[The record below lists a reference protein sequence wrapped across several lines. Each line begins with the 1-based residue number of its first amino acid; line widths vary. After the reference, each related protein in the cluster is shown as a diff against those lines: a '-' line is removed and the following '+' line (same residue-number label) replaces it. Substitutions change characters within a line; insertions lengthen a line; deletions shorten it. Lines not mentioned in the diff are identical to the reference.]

1 MWRRI
6 QDQWCSFRGLVSGSR
21 LRASVG
27 CHPPADSWG
36 RLAFLFSMM
45 NSADLSDVCWRQDV
59 STHLLS
65 ALFFG
70 MRDWGLQS
78 GWAGASAPGIVCVC
92 MCLRV
97 CLCWDGAGLFSRGQ
111 PSLESLS
118 PVSQQ
123 IQSEGR
129 LVGGSGPTWSTSEL

>member
-6 QDQWCSFRGLVSGSR
+6 QDRWCSFHGLVSGSR

-36 RLAFLFSMM
+36 RLAFSFSMM
-45 NSADLSDVCWRQDV
+45 NSADLSDVCRRQDV
-59 STHLLS
+59 STYL
-65 ALFFG
+65 LFFG

-92 MCLRV
+92 VCVCV

-111 PSLESLS
+111 PLLESLS